1 MVQAGRGLD
10 VKLWGTRDR
19 RRVLHQVRGQERPG
33 GRSGGK
39 DKTSAVPGLV
49 GTCRSPGVENLPSA
63 TQRDGT
69 APGQC
74 PAPPTAP
81 SLHSAMAVES
91 FTATAPFVQ
100 IGRFFLSAGKFLAP
114 SDEPTAPRG
123 LVLLLGHLPGAGVPT
138 ALDVGSACT
147 FPASYF
153 GLGPEGRQT
162 PRRWGTCAERPHL
175 SQVPLKHGLFQRKGT
190 RHPWCLI

>member
-1 MVQAGRGLD
+1 M
-10 VKLWGTRDR
+10 
-19 RRVLHQVRGQERPG
+19 LHQARGQERLG

-69 APGQC
+69 APSQC

-100 IGRFFLSAGKFLAP
+100 IGRLLLSAGKFLAP

-153 GLGPEGRQT
+153 RLGARGKADPQEVGDLCRAAPPEPGSFETRSLPENKYQAPLVPDLTRQ
-162 PRRWGTCAERPHL
+162 
-175 SQVPLKHGLFQRKGT
+175 S
-190 RHPWCLI
+190 